1 MEIVTDFIF
10 LGSKITVD
18 DDCSHEIKRYLLL
31 GRKAMT
37 NLDSFDVLIPVP
49 GRHQVMNALAGA
61 IVGSVYGLT
70 DEEIKA
76 GIESLTPLGGRFK
89 ILKNIGMTVID
100 DCYNANPMSMKA
112 SLSVLSDVEERTVAI
127 LGDMGEL
134 GENEAALHREV
145 GEAAGVMSIDA
156 FVLVGE
162 LSKNIAEGIRSVKP
176 DAEILWFPTV
186 DEALA
191 EIKDVVRPGD
201 VVLVKASHFMHFDRI
216 VSELTV

>member
-1 MEIVTDFIF
+1 
-10 LGSKITVD
+10 
-18 DDCSHEIKRYLLL
+18 
-31 GRKAMT
+31 
-37 NLDSFDVLIPVP
+37 
-49 GRHQVMNALAGA
+49 MNALAGA

-76 GIESLTPLGGRFK
+76 GIESLEPLGGRFK

-112 SLSVLSDVEERTVAI
+112 SLGVLSDVEERTVAI

-145 GEAAGVMSIDA
+145 GEAAGEMSIDA

-162 LSKNIAEGIRSVKP
+162 LAKNIAEGIRSVNP
-176 DAEILWFPTV
+176 DAEILWFATV